1 MAAAVTQNTN
11 DQRLAREEKA
21 AKQEEPKLPSDRF
34 NVTLHILQEYL
45 QIADEMNLPPLWQR
59 LANCTKR
66 QDFNVLL
73 EQLQSY
79 ARGPEAF
86 SACAPIASAKLAQD
100 LINFVFVSESTDDI
114 RTGIQPFIIA
124 DASAEHRQAN
134 LELARMYGLLSA
146 GDHSVLLTDLQA
158 LQSKEVQF
166 IPLTYFE
173 LERNLGMFGNL
184 LGTVLGS
191 THVITEKYHEFWT
204 LLSLSYRQELQ
215 QLIDVKQY
223 IKPAHVLCSIQLVCY
238 NWYAQC
244 RARLTPPMPDF
255 TCILY
260 NIMLNTYVL
269 PNLPPLLYKM
279 AYQKSALA
287 TPSLSGTSGTPSS
300 SSTTS
305 SLVSSIMMP
314 PPACQHLQRHA
325 NGAPILQT

>member
-21 AKQEEPKLPSDRF
+21 AKQDEPKLPSDRF
-34 NVTLHILQEYL
+34 NVTIHILQEYL
-45 QIADEMNLPPLWQR
+45 KIADEKNLPPLWHR
-59 LANCTKR
+59 LANCTER
-66 QDFNVLL
+66 QDFNVLS

-100 LINFVFVSESTDDI
+100 LLNFVFVSESTVDI

-158 LQSKEVQF
+158 LQSKEVQS

-191 THVITEKYHEFWT
+191 THVITEKYRDFWT
-204 LLSLSYRQELQ
+204 LLSLSY
-215 QLIDVKQY
+215 
-223 IKPAHVLCSIQLVCY
+223 
-238 NWYAQC
+238 
-244 RARLTPPMPDF
+244 
-255 TCILY
+255 
-260 NIMLNTYVL
+260 
-269 PNLPPLLYKM
+269 
-279 AYQKSALA
+279 
-287 TPSLSGTSGTPSS
+287 
-300 SSTTS
+300 
-305 SLVSSIMMP
+305 
-314 PPACQHLQRHA
+314 
-325 NGAPILQT
+325 